1 MKEEHGVFKKDN
13 ENFTKQE
20 RKIAQQIRR
29 KLFFPPSSLHFKA
42 KPNSSQKTSSD
53 CGVRC

>member
-13 ENFTKQE
+13 KNFTEQE
-20 RKIAQQIRR
+20 GKIAQQILR
-29 KLFFPPSSLHFKA
+29 KLFFPPLSLYFKA
-42 KPNSSQKTSSD
+42 KPNSSQKTSD